1 LLCVGHMQSSWRMC
15 DVRDLTTVI
24 TSLAHH
30 CMRVAIYALSA
41 DLVLV
46 ALGPV
51 HDVTLYRRARDL

>member
-1 LLCVGHMQSSWRMC
+1 MQSSWRMC